1 MKFIYQL
8 IFLLLLLPVLSNAQ
22 SSLEG
27 KVTDKKTGEPIV
39 GAAVY
44 IPDTRTGVIT
54 DLDGHYS
61 ITQLPS
67 RKLMVQVK
75 LIGYGVLTEMIDL
88 STTHK
93 KDFLLSETILEKSEV
108 VVTGSAFTT
117 DHARSSLSIEPLEKK
132 QLQTV
137 GATNITD
144 AIAQI
149 PGVSGITT
157 GGGISKPVI
166 RGLGYNRIVTVNEGL
181 RQEGQQWGDE
191 HGLEIDQFS
200 ADRIEVLK
208 GPASLMYGSDALGG
222 VINIL
227 EPVPAAQGTIQAEVN
242 SQYSTNNKMSANSLM
257 AEGNQKG
264 FVWRIRGTYKDAGA
278 YKTPQEAVYNSAF
291 NEQNGNLM
299 LGLNRKWGYQHV
311 HISSY
316 HAKFG
321 LIEGERDSA
330 SGQFLSA
337 IGEIIPNGDAY
348 MRRIDLPFQK
358 VDHLK
363 ISSVGSYFIG
373 KGNLRT
379 VIGWQQNDRREFSE
393 SANIPGLYF
402 RLNTISADLK
412 YYFNE
417 IKGIELV
424 AGISALHQENEN
436 KGDEFLIPEYTM
448 QEGGGFVSAKKNFN
462 RWTVNAG
469 ARMDFREV
477 RGKQLDTLFNAFH
490 TNVSAVSASAG
501 TTYEVNEQLHLKF
514 NVGRGFRAPNIS
526 ELAANGIHEGT
537 FRFELGNTDLKPET
551 SLQWDLG
558 MGYESGKAGAELSL
572 FYNSINDF
580 IYYRNSGGETKDV
593 DGIDY
598 PVYRYVQGNSVLY
611 GAEFMFDYHITDPL
625 HFENKIAYVIGENK
639 DQNTALPF
647 VPPLHWNSELSYA
660 IIKKSENALKQLQVK
675 AMLDV
680 YAKQDRIDSFET
692 ETKGATVFGASINA
706 DIKIGKT
713 LCSLFVLG
721 NNLGDVTYYN
731 HLSRLKDARIA
742 SMGRNITFGLT
753 IPLAIKN

>member
-264 FVWRIRGTYKDAGA
+264 FVWRMRGTYKDAGA

-348 MRRIDLPFQK
+348 TRRIDLPFQK
-358 VDHLK
+358 VDH
-363 ISSVGSYFIG
+363 
-373 KGNLRT
+373 
-379 VIGWQQNDRREFSE
+379 
-393 SANIPGLYF
+393 
-402 RLNTISADLK
+402 
-412 YYFNE
+412 
-417 IKGIELV
+417 
-424 AGISALHQENEN
+424 
-436 KGDEFLIPEYTM
+436 
-448 QEGGGFVSAKKNFN
+448 
-462 RWTVNAG
+462 
-469 ARMDFREV
+469 
-477 RGKQLDTLFNAFH
+477 
-490 TNVSAVSASAG
+490 
-501 TTYEVNEQLHLKF
+501 
-514 NVGRGFRAPNIS
+514 
-526 ELAANGIHEGT
+526 
-537 FRFELGNTDLKPET
+537 
-551 SLQWDLG
+551 
-558 MGYESGKAGAELSL
+558 
-572 FYNSINDF
+572 
-580 IYYRNSGGETKDV
+580 
-593 DGIDY
+593 
-598 PVYRYVQGNSVLY
+598 
-611 GAEFMFDYHITDPL
+611 
-625 HFENKIAYVIGENK
+625 
-639 DQNTALPF
+639 
-647 VPPLHWNSELSYA
+647 
-660 IIKKSENALKQLQVK
+660 
-675 AMLDV
+675 
-680 YAKQDRIDSFET
+680 
-692 ETKGATVFGASINA
+692 
-706 DIKIGKT
+706 
-713 LCSLFVLG
+713 
-721 NNLGDVTYYN
+721 
-731 HLSRLKDARIA
+731 
-742 SMGRNITFGLT
+742 
-753 IPLAIKN
+753 

>member
-1 MKFIYQL
+1 MKFIYQFIFIVL
-8 IFLLLLLPVLSNAQ
+8 ILPQISQAQ
-22 SSLEG
+22 STLEG
-27 KVTDKKTGEPIV
+27 TVRDKKTGEAII

-61 ITQLPS
+61 ITNLPE

-75 LIGYGVLTEMIDL
+75 LIGYGVVTEMIDL
-88 STTHK
+88 SVIHK
-93 KDFLLSETILEKSEV
+93 KDFTLSETVLEKSEV

-208 GPASLMYGSDALGG
+208 GPASLLYGSDALGG

-227 EPVPAAQGTIQAEVN
+227 EPVPAAQGTINAEIN
-242 SQYSTNNKMSANSLM
+242 SQYSTNNKMLVNSLM

-264 FVWRIRGTYKDAGA
+264 FVWRVRGTLKDAAA
-278 YKTPQEAVYNSAF
+278 YKTPVETVYNSAF
-291 NEQNGNLM
+291 NEKNGNVM
-299 LGLNRKWGYQHV
+299 LGINRKWGFQHI
-311 HISSY
+311 HLSSY
-316 HAKFG
+316 HAQLG

-330 SGQFLSA
+330 SGQFLNS
-337 IGEIIPNGDAY
+337 IGEIVPNGDAY
-348 MRRIDLPFQK
+348 TRRMDLPFQK

-379 VIGWQQNDRREFSE
+379 VIGWQQNDRREFAESE
-393 SANIPGLYF
+393 NIPGLFF
-402 RLNTISADLK
+402 RLNTLSADLK

-417 IKGIELV
+417 MKGIELV

-436 KGDEFLIPEYTM
+436 KGDEFLIPAYAM
-448 QEGGGFVSAKKNFN
+448 QEGGGFLSAKKNFN

-469 ARMDFREV
+469 LRIDYREV
-477 RGKQLDTLFNAFH
+477 KGEQLDTLFNAFKSSV
-490 TNVSAVSASAG
+490 NALSASAG

-537 FRFELGNTDLKPET
+537 FRYEIGNTGLSPET

-558 MGYESGKAGAELSL
+558 MGYESGKVGAELSF
-572 FYNSINDF
+572 FYNAIDNF
-580 IYYRNSGGETKDV
+580 IYYRNSGGETKEV
-593 DGIDY
+593 DGTDY

-611 GAEFMFDYHITDPL
+611 GAELMLDYHITDPL
-625 HFENKIAYVIGENK
+625 HFENKISYVRGENN
-639 DQNTALPF
+639 DQHTALPF
-647 VPPLHWNSELSYA
+647 VPPLHWNSELSYS
-660 IIKKSENALKQLQVK
+660 IIKRSDKIIRELQAKVI
-675 AMLDV
+675 LDI
-680 YAKQDRIDSFET
+680 YATQDRIDTFET
-692 ETKGATVFGASINA
+692 ETKGATIIGASINA
-706 DIKIGKT
+706 DIKIAKT
-713 LCSLFVLG
+713 ICSLFVLG
-721 NNLGDVTYYN
+721 NNLADVTYYN
-731 HLSRLKDARIA
+731 HLSRLKDSGIA
-742 SMGRNITFGLT
+742 AMGRNITMGIT
-753 IPLAIKN
+753 IPLSIKK